1 VVTEEITKVV
11 LSNSVLHN
19 SDSYSMGEIEIDKY
33 GLQQCFSM
41 KRLWVLLKG
50 SVSSVDCASW
60 NMKFVVF
67 RFFLIVVLFSCCL
80 GRCFK
85 WVCTFA

>member
-1 VVTEEITKVV
+1 MVTEEITKVV

-41 KRLWVLLKG
+41 KRL
-50 SVSSVDCASW
+50 
-60 NMKFVVF
+60 
-67 RFFLIVVLFSCCL
+67 
-80 GRCFK
+80 
-85 WVCTFA
+85 